1 MNIEDFLP
9 KYPNINKSPHDV
21 INTYDDEFNN
31 TIFRKKEFYDERL
44 DVIENIPSEKGTL
57 MKHQRIIS
65 RFLSSHTLYD
75 QLLLIHEM
83 GSGKTCSAIGAIE
96 EIKRESNTI
105 KGAYIFAG
113 GETLLNNFVKELRDK
128 CTSGEYLPEGHVVDG
143 DSKLTEGEL
152 KQRSR
157 KLFEKYYHIKFGD
170 KKHTTFQLFAK
181 HLSEL
186 TNNEIITKYSN
197 NIIVIDEVHNLR
209 EYEYDDSEIKIGVYN
224 QFHRFLHLI
233 ENSKILLLSG
243 TPMNSYFILTKY
255 ELYLLN

>member
-9 KYPNINKSPHDV
+9 KYPNINKSEYD
-21 INTYDDEFNN
+21 ILNTYDTEFND

-44 DVIENIPSEKGTL
+44 DEVENLPSEKGTL
-57 MKHQRIIS
+57 MKHQKIIS
-65 RFLSSHTLYD
+65 RFLSSHTMYD
-75 QLLLIHEM
+75 ELLLIHEM

-96 EIKRESNTI
+96 EIKRESKTI

-128 CTSGEYLPEGHVVDG
+128 CTAGEYVPEGHIVDG
-143 DSKLTEGEL
+143 ESKLSEGEL

-157 KLFEKYYHIKFGD
+157 KLFETYYHIKFGE

-186 TNNEIITKYSN
+186 KDNDIVNMYSN

-209 EYEYDDSEIKIGVYN
+209 EYEYEDGNEKIGVYN
-224 QFHRFLHLI
+224 QFHRFLHLVK
-233 ENSKILLLSG
+233 NSKILLLSG

-255 ELYLLN
+255 EFFLI